1 MIPQHSAAARAVTGK
16 RPAGRA
22 CPVRTDKVAR
32 ACPPCDQPP
41 PQDLIA
47 EQSVLS
53 GILLSEDAI
62 ADVVEVRLIR

>member
-1 MIPQHSAAARAVTGK
+1 MSGADGQGG
-16 RPAGRA
+16 AGLS
-22 CPVRTDKVAR
+22 
-32 ACPPCDQPP
+32 PCDQPP

-53 GILLSEDAI
+53 GILLSKDAI